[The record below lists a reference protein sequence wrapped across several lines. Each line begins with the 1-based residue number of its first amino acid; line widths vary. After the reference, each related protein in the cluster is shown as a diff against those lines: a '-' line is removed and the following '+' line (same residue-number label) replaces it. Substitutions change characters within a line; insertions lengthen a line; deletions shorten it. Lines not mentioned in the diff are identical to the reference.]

1 MTKISPSVL
10 AADFTRLGEELLDIE
25 RAGADMVHLDVMDGV
40 FVTNISFGLPVIEA
54 LRKKSSIIFDVHLM
68 IVEPEKYVARFVD
81 AGADIVTFHH
91 EATKDTAAVLKMIRE
106 KGAKAAVSVK
116 PGTPVE
122 DIYPYLELCDM
133 VLIMTVEPGYGGQ
146 ALIPE
151 TLEKVRKLKAEIDKR
166 GLSVDIQVDGGI
178 NADNA
183 PLAKKAGAN
192 ILVAGS
198 SVFKAQDRKAA
209 IDVLRYKK
217 AHSC

>member
-1 MTKISPSVL
+1 MIKISPSVL
-10 AADFTRLGEELLDIE
+10 AADFTKLGEELADIE

-54 LRKKSSIIFDVHLM
+54 LRKKSNMVFDVHLM
-68 IVEPEKYVARFVD
+68 IVEPEKYVERFID
-81 AGADIVTFHH
+81 AGADVVTFHH
-91 EATKDTAAVLKMIRE
+91 EATNDTAAVLKMIRE

-116 PGTPVE
+116 PNTPVE
-122 DIYPYLELCDM
+122 EIYPYLEFCDM

-151 TLEKVRKLKAEIDKR
+151 TLEKVRKLKAEIEKR

-178 NADNA
+178 NEKNA
-183 PLAKKAGAN
+183 SDAISAGAN

-198 SVFKAQDRKAA
+198 AVFKAQDRKAA
-209 IDVLRYKK
+209 IDVLR
-217 AHSC
+217 